1 MPMKMSKTI
10 RKMNDKLVAAIKT
23 VNDQATEE
31 LTGFVKL
38 EHTVQFDLF
47 PGSLLVNCYFENQ
60 QQLESSMKLEKEYQK
75 KLQKLLLKQGIVL
88 KDMKQNLK
96 FLIQA

>member
-1 MPMKMSKTI
+1 
-10 RKMNDKLVAAIKT
+10 MNDKLVAVIKT
-23 VNDQATEE
+23 VNDQASEE
-31 LTGFVKL
+31 LTGFVTL

-88 KDMKQNLK
+88 KDVKQNLK
-96 FLIQA
+96 FLVQA

>member
-47 PGSLLVNCYFENQ
+47 PSSLLVNCYFENQ

>member
-88 KDMKQNLK
+88 KDVKQNLK
-96 FLIQA
+96 FLVKA

>member
-1 MPMKMSKTI
+1 MKMSKTI

>member
-1 MPMKMSKTI
+1 MKMSKTM

-23 VNDQATEE
+23 VNDQASEE

-75 KLQKLLLKQGIVL
+75 KLQKVLLKQGIVL
-88 KDMKQNLK
+88 KDVKQNLK
-96 FLIQA
+96 FLVQA